1 MQVQTFKAYDFGRYL
16 QNIPRRF
23 DGSHQN
29 SPEKGCKNEKEI
41 QGFYRNPPQVASK
54 LKCHDLSSSSIE
66 NIEEA
71 VTINPKFYKKCG
83 CPSVLIVDDQYINRY
98 IIKQFCSKYAI
109 PCALAE
115 DGHQAVETI
124 KQEYIKHCCDGIT
137 LVLMDLNMP
146 VLGGIE
152 ATKQIMKLKQEFK
165 MTGDIKI
172 VAVTAFP

>member
-1 MQVQTFKAYDFGRYL
+1 M
-16 QNIPRRF
+16 
-23 DGSHQN
+23 
-29 SPEKGCKNEKEI
+29 
-41 QGFYRNPPQVASK
+41 
-54 LKCHDLSSSSIE
+54 
-66 NIEEA
+66 
-71 VTINPKFYKKCG
+71 
-83 CPSVLIVDDQYINRY
+83 LIVDDQYINRY
-98 IIKQFCSKYAI
+98 IIKQFCSKYDI

-115 DGHQAVETI
+115 DGHQAVEAI